1 MLMDRFDYN
10 QPNTRERIAARRKSR
25 ATRAGSDVRPGPRR
39 AVGSW
44 IATGRL
50 ASLLLLIAA
59 LGGLLYIATAP
70 SFHLREISV
79 EGAQA
84 MKSSAVAELAGVRG
98 QSIWLVDTEQIVERL
113 KGSAY
118 IEQAQASVS
127 LPNRLSIVVTERRP
141 EIRWQSGGALYLLD
155 ASGRVLDTDT
165 TGPISSTLVIEDRS
179 NQPLKPNDMV
189 DSDALKLGRMLSLRL
204 PAELGLR
211 PAHIGWNL
219 DTKIFITTTDNRT
232 IIFGR
237 SDKLDDKLSVLGTLL
252 KEGTAFTL
260 LDLRPE
266 MPFYRNDVP
275 GGQVQPTA
283 IPNDEEN

>member
-1 MLMDRFDYN
+1 MDRFDYN

-25 ATRAGSDVRPGPRR
+25 AARTGSNVRPGPRR

-44 IATGRL
+44 LASGRI

-70 SFHLREISV
+70 RFTVRAITV
-79 EGAQA
+79 DGAQA
-84 MKSSAVAELAGVRG
+84 MKSSAVADLAGVRG
-98 QSIWLVDTEQIVERL
+98 QSIWLIDTRQIVERL
-113 KGSAY
+113 KASAY
-118 IEQAQASVS
+118 IEQAQARVA
-127 LPNRLSIVVTERRP
+127 LPDQLTISVTERRP
-141 EIRWQSGGALYLLD
+141 EVRWLSGGTLYLLD
-155 ASGRVLDTDT
+155 ATGRVLDIDT

-179 NQPLKPNDMV
+179 NRPLQPNDMV
-189 DSDALKLGRMLSLRL
+189 DTDALKLGQLLSLRL

-219 DTKIFITTTDNRT
+219 DTKIFITTTDHRT

-237 SDKLDDKLSVLGTLL
+237 SDNLDDKFSVLGTLL
-252 KEGTAFTL
+252 KDQTAFTL
-260 LDLRPE
+260 LDLRPV

-275 GGQVQPTA
+275 GGQAQPTA
-283 IPNDEEN
+283 TPNNEEN

>member
-1 MLMDRFDYN
+1 MDRFDYN

-25 ATRAGSDVRPGPRR
+25 AARAGSNARPGPRR
-39 AVGSW
+39 AVSSW
-44 IATGRL
+44 IASGRI
-50 ASLLLLIAA
+50 AGLLLLIAA
-59 LGGLLYIATAP
+59 LGGLLYVATAP
-70 SFHLREISV
+70 RFNVREITV

-84 MKSSAVAELAGVRG
+84 MKSSVVADLAGVRD
-98 QSIWLVDTEQIVERL
+98 QSIWLVDTQQIVERL

-127 LPNRLSIVVTERRP
+127 LPDRVTISVTERRP
-141 EIRWQSGGALYLLD
+141 EVRWQSGGTLYLLD

-165 TGPISSTLVIEDRS
+165 TGPISNTLVIEDRS
-179 NQPLKPNDMV
+179 NRPLRPNDMV
-189 DSDALKLGRMLSLRL
+189 DTDALKLGRVLSLRL

-237 SDKLDDKLSVLGTLL
+237 SDNLDDKLSVLGTLL
-252 KEGTAFTL
+252 KDQTAFTL
-260 LDLRPE
+260 LDLRPA
-266 MPFYRNDVP
+266 MPFYRNDAP
-275 GGQVQPTA
+275 GAPTPT
-283 IPNDEEN
+283 PNNEGN

>member
-1 MLMDRFDYN
+1 MDRFDYN
-10 QPNTRERIAARRKSR
+10 QPNTRERLAARRKSR
-25 ATRAGSDVRPGPRR
+25 AARASSNARPGPRR
-39 AVGSW
+39 AVSSW
-44 IATGRL
+44 IVSGRI
-50 ASLLLLIAA
+50 ASLLLLIAT
-59 LGGLLYIATAP
+59 LGGLLYVATAP
-70 SFHLREISV
+70 RFNVREITV
-79 EGAQA
+79 DGAQA
-84 MKSSAVAELAGVRG
+84 MKSNAVAELADVRG
-98 QSIWLVDTEQIVERL
+98 QSIWLVDTQQIVERL

-127 LPNRLSIVVTERRP
+127 LPDRIAITVTERRP
-141 EIRWQSGGALYLLD
+141 EVRWQSGSRLYLLD

-179 NQPLKPNDMV
+179 NRPLQPNDMV
-189 DSDALKLGRMLSLRL
+189 DIDALKLGRVLSLRL

-237 SDKLDDKLSVLGTLL
+237 SNNLDDKLSVLGTLL
-252 KEGTAFTL
+252 KDQTAFTL

-275 GGQVQPTA
+275 GAQPTA
-283 IPNDEEN
+283 EPSQP

>member
-1 MLMDRFDYN
+1 MDRFDYN

-25 ATRAGSDVRPGPRR
+25 AARAGSNARPGPRR
-39 AVGSW
+39 AVSSW
-44 IATGRL
+44 IASGRI
-50 ASLLLLIAA
+50 AGLLLLIAA
-59 LGGLLYIATAP
+59 LGGLLYVATAP
-70 SFHLREISV
+70 RFNVREITV

-84 MKSSAVAELAGVRG
+84 MKSSVVADLAGVRD
-98 QSIWLVDTEQIVERL
+98 QSIWLVDTQQIVERL

-127 LPNRLSIVVTERRP
+127 LPDRVTISVTERRP
-141 EIRWQSGGALYLLD
+141 EVRWQSGGTLYLLD

-165 TGPISSTLVIEDRS
+165 TGPISNTLVIEDRS
-179 NQPLKPNDMV
+179 NRPLRPNDMV
-189 DSDALKLGRMLSLRL
+189 DTDALKLGRVLGLRL

-237 SDKLDDKLSVLGTLL
+237 SDNLDDKLSVLGTLL
-252 KEGTAFTL
+252 KDQTAFTL
-260 LDLRPE
+260 LDLRPV
-266 MPFYRNDVP
+266 MPFYRNDAP
-275 GGQVQPTA
+275 GAPT
-283 IPNDEEN
+283 PTLNNEGN

>member
-1 MLMDRFDYN
+1 MDRFDYN

-25 ATRAGSDVRPGPRR
+25 AARVGSNVRPGPRR
-39 AVGSW
+39 AVSSW
-44 IATGRL
+44 IASGRIT
-50 ASLLLLIAA
+50 SLLLLIAA
-59 LGGLLYIATAP
+59 LGGLLYVATAP
-70 SFHLREISV
+70 RFNVREISV
-79 EGAQA
+79 DGAQA
-84 MKSSAVAELAGVRG
+84 MKANAVADLAGVRG
-98 QSIWLVDTEQIVERL
+98 QSIWLVDTQQIVERL

-127 LPNRLSIVVTERRP
+127 LPDRIAITVTERRP
-141 EIRWQSGGALYLLD
+141 EVRWQSGSTLYLLD

-165 TGPISSTLVIEDRS
+165 TGPISKTLVIEDRS
-179 NQPLKPNDMV
+179 NRPLQPNDMV
-189 DSDALKLGRMLSLRL
+189 DIDALKLGRVLSLRL

-219 DTKIFITTTDNRT
+219 DTKIFITTSDNRT

-237 SDKLDDKLSVLGTLL
+237 SDNLDDKLSVLGTLL
-252 KEGTAFTL
+252 KDQTAFTL

-275 GGQVQPTA
+275 GAQPTA
-283 IPNDEEN
+283 EPSQP